1 MLEQA
6 AIPISDQHLLA
17 QTARGDQA
25 AFEEL
30 YERFELPVYNYLL
43 RLVCEQAVAEDL
55 LQEVFMAVWN
65 GAGGFRGQAQVRTW
79 IFHIAHNQ
87 AVSWLRSHRSNVAY
101 DDSTGLYAQDDPE
114 REAMENWRNDHLRRA
129 VSRLNPSLRAVVEL
143 AFFNELSYT
152 EIAAVVSCPV
162 GTVKSRMSSARRCLG
177 EMMKEAAADG
187 HREASG

>member
-6 AIPISDQHLLA
+6 AIPISDHHLLA
-17 QTARGDQA
+17 QIARGDQA

-30 YERFELPVYNYLL
+30 YERFELPIYNYLL
-43 RLVCEQAVAEDL
+43 RLVCEQAAAEDL

-87 AVSWLRSHRSNVAY
+87 AVSWLRSHRNNVAY

-114 REAMENWRNDHLRRA
+114 REAIENWRNDHLRRA

-187 HREASG
+187 HREVTG